1 MVSGT
6 LYGRDVTA
14 VPHSWPAQFTQ
25 VVQAAGDS
33 GKKAELI
40 EQAPCLRLETMREKD
55 RERWTEN

>member
-25 VVQAAGDS
+25 VVQAGRGFWEEGGTDRAGSVPKIRDN
-33 GKKAELI
+33 
-40 EQAPCLRLETMREKD
+40 
-55 RERWTEN
+55 ERKRQRKMD